1 MKKLIQFKLKILA
14 KMILARYKPDVIG
27 ITGSVGKTSAKEAVY
42 AVLASKFNARRN
54 IKNYNNE
61 IGLPLTVIGVDSPG
75 KSVFGWLAVFFK
87 ALKLILIRDANYPRI
102 LILEMGVDRPGD
114 MDYLNSIVKCKI
126 GIVTLIGPVHLE
138 FFGAISNIQKE
149 KGKLISNL
157 PKSGRAVLNCDDE
170 RVRQMSKLT
179 EAAALTYGFDEN
191 ADVRAREVIFSFSD
205 IASKSEFGANLMNE
219 ASAVKLAGVS
229 FKLSYSGSTAP
240 VLLPNVIGY
249 AAVYAALAGAA
260 VGIVYGLN
268 LVEISQALRKFNPP
282 RGRMNLINGIKNT
295 LIIDDT
301 YNSSPQS
308 SIAAL
313 EIAGKVPL
321 IKGARR
327 FTVLGDMLE
336 LGGYSEQGHKEV
348 GRRAVKDKID
358 KLIAVGERAR
368 DIARGAEK
376 AGMLADNIFHFARA
390 EEAGKFIQERIN
402 EGDLI
407 LVKGSQGMRMEKVVK
422 EIMAEP
428 LRAKELLVRQ
438 DEMWEEG

>member
-1 MKKLIQFKLKILA
+1 MKKIIQLKLKILA
-14 KMILARYKPDVIG
+14 KIILAKYKPDVIG

-42 AVLASKFNARRN
+42 AALSSKFNARRN

-61 IGLPLTVIGVDSPG
+61 IGVPLTVIGADSPG

-87 ALKLILIRDANYPRI
+87 ALKLILIRDENYPRI

-114 MDYLNSIVKCKI
+114 MDYLNSIVKCKV
-126 GIVTLIGPVHLE
+126 GVVTLIGPVHLE

-149 KGKLISNL
+149 KGKLIGNL
-157 PKSGRAVLNCDDE
+157 PKSGRAILNYDDE
-170 RVRQMSKLT
+170 KVRQMSKLT
-179 EAAALTYGFDEN
+179 EAAALAYGFDEN
-191 ADVRAREVIFSFSD
+191 ADVRAREAVFSFSD
-205 IASKSEFGANLMNE
+205 IADKSEFGALAAN
-219 ASAVKLAGVS
+219 AAKLAGIS
-229 FKLSYSGSTAP
+229 FKLSYNGSAAP

-260 VGIVYGLN
+260 AGIVYGLN
-268 LVEISQALRKFNPP
+268 LIEISQALRKFNSP

-313 EIAGKVPL
+313 EITGKVPL
-321 IKGARR
+321 AKGARR
-327 FTVLGDMLE
+327 FAVLGDMLE

-358 KLIAVGERAR
+358 KLIVVGERAR
-368 DIARGAEK
+368 DIAKGAEK

-390 EEAGKFIQERIN
+390 EEAGKFIQERID
-402 EGDLI
+402 EGDLV
-407 LVKGSQGMRMEKVVK
+407 LVKGSQGMRMEKIVK

-438 DEMWEEG
+438 DELWEDG

>member
-1 MKKLIQFKLKILA
+1 MKKIIQFKLKILA
-14 KMILARYKPDVIG
+14 KIILAKYKPDVIG

-42 AVLASKFNARRN
+42 AALSSKFNARRN

-61 IGLPLTVIGVDSPG
+61 IGVPLTVIGADSPG

-87 ALKLILIRDANYPRI
+87 ALKLILIRDENYPRI

-114 MDYLNSIVKCKI
+114 MDYLNSIVKCKV
-126 GIVTLIGPVHLE
+126 GVVTLIGPVHLE

-149 KGKLISNL
+149 KGKLIGNL
-157 PKSGRAVLNCDDE
+157 PKSGRAILNYDDE
-170 RVRQMSKLT
+170 KVRQMSKLT
-179 EAAALTYGFDEN
+179 EAAALAYGFDEN
-191 ADVRAREVIFSFSD
+191 ADVRAREAVFSFSD
-205 IASKSEFGANLMNE
+205 IADKSEFGALAAN
-219 ASAVKLAGVS
+219 AAKLAGIS

-260 VGIVYGLN
+260 AGIVYGLN
-268 LVEISQALRKFNPP
+268 LIEISQALRKFNSP

-313 EIAGKVPL
+313 EITGKVPL
-321 IKGARR
+321 AKGARR
-327 FTVLGDMLE
+327 FAVLGDMLE

-358 KLIAVGERAR
+358 KLIVVGERAW

-376 AGMLADNIFHFARA
+376 AGMLADNIFHFAQA
-390 EEAGKFIQERIN
+390 EEAGKFIQERID
-402 EGDLI
+402 EGDLV
-407 LVKGSQGMRMEKVVK
+407 LVKGSQGMRMEKIVK

-438 DEMWEEG
+438 DEMWEDG